1 MIERLIRKLT
11 ELKTEDEIWTL
22 LDGLCRPA
30 ELEVVAQRLE
40 GAKCILQDMPYSDIV
55 RELDIPAFVL
65 KCLQNRIEEDA
76 AFRALVADGDAPQ
89 EAYRSFAE
97 VYDVLTQDVAYQKRC
112 DYVEKLMKKFLDK
125 KPELVVDLACG
136 TGTVAIEM
144 AKRGYDMT
152 GIDASQ
158 EMLGVAVQKAK
169 TEQLDILFLNQ
180 TMQEFE
186 LYGTVDVILCLLD
199 SVNYLLDREDL
210 EQCLHWVHNYLNPG
224 GLFIFDI
231 NTKYKLET
239 LLPGNV
245 FTDEV
250 DGVYYTWENAY
261 DPEEKICMFDVNFF
275 VEKNGL
281 YRRFEEVHYEK
292 AYTRSEIK
300 SVLRGAHLNL
310 VGEYDDLTLDVPR
323 RQSEKIFFVAQKPQ

>member
-1 MIERLIRKLT
+1 MIQRLIQRLT
-11 ELKTEDEIWTL
+11 ELESEEEIWTL

-40 GAKCILQDMPYSDIV
+40 GAQRILQGMSYSDIV
-55 RELDIPAFVL
+55 REVDVPAFVL
-65 KCLQNRIEEDA
+65 KCLQNRMEEDPT
-76 AFRALVADGDAPQ
+76 FRALVAEDSTTR
-89 EAYRSFAE
+89 EVYRNFAE
-97 VYDVLTQDVAYQKRC
+97 VYDALTQDVAYQKRC
-112 DYVEKLMKKFLDK
+112 DYVETLIHRFMDR

-136 TGTVAIEM
+136 TGTATIEL

-158 EMLGVAVQKAK
+158 EMLGVAVRKAK
-169 TEQLDILFLNQ
+169 AEQMDILFLNQ

-199 SVNYLLDREDL
+199 SMNYLLEKEDL
-210 EQCLHWVHNYLNPG
+210 EKCLHWVHNYLNPG

-245 FTDEV
+245 FTDETE
-250 DGVYYTWENAY
+250 GVYYTWENAY
-261 DPEEKICMFDVNFF
+261 DPEEKICMFDLNFF
-275 VEKNGL
+275 VEENGL

-292 AYTRSEIK
+292 AYTRGEIK
-300 SVLRGAHLNL
+300 QALRDANL
-310 VGEYDDLTLDVPR
+310 KLLAEYDDLTFDAPK
-323 RQSEKIFFVAQKPQ
+323 RQSEKIFFVAQRTQ

>member
-1 MIERLIRKLT
+1 MIEQLMKKLS
-11 ELKTEDEIWTL
+11 ELKTEDEFWIL

-30 ELEVVAQRLE
+30 ELEMVAQRLA
-40 GAKCILQDMPYSDIV
+40 GAERILQGMRYSDIV
-55 RELDIPAFVL
+55 RELDVPAFVL
-65 KCLQNRIEEDA
+65 KCLQNRLEEDA
-76 AFRALVADGDAPQ
+76 DFRSLIAANSDTR
-89 EAYRSFAE
+89 EAYRSFSE

-112 DYVEKLMKKFLDK
+112 DYVELLMQKFLAK

-136 TGTVAIEM
+136 TGTVAVEL

-158 EMLGVAVQKAK
+158 EMLGVAVRKAK
-169 TEQLDILFLNQ
+169 AEQLDILFLNQ

-199 SVNYLLDREDL
+199 SVNYLLDKEEL
-210 EQCLHWVHNYLNPG
+210 EQCLHWVQNYLNPG

-239 LLPGNV
+239 LLPGNI

-250 DGVYYTWENAY
+250 EGAYYTWENAY
-261 DPEEKICMFDVNFF
+261 DKEEKICMFDLNFF
-275 VEKNGL
+275 VEENGL
-281 YRRFEEVHYEK
+281 YKRFEEVHYEK
-292 AYTRSEIK
+292 AYTRGEIK
-300 SVLRGAHLNL
+300 SALRGAGLKL
-310 VGEYDDLTLDVPR
+310 LGEYDDLTLDAPR